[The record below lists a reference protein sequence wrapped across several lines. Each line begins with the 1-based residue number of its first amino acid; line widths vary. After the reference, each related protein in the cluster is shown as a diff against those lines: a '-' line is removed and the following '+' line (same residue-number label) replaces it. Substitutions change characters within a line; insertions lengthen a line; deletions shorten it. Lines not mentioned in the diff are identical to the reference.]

1 MSNLMDMP
9 KVTFKNME
17 DVKQF
22 VAMTKT
28 KFTKYFYE
36 LVKNSIKIIGKEQD
50 VYYFDSTSLLWCC
63 VTREVYESA
72 MAVYFDE
79 ISDQLNSSFVKFRRE
94 INNAGGDEDEK
105 IQKELKEIKA
115 TVVAKQKEL
124 DSTIYIKTIIERSCG
139 LLQDNKFATKLN
151 SMNDYLPI
159 LDGNKISLITGEIS
173 ERTKNDLFSMESP
186 VRLVTETKHADKF
199 FSQVMPNKDEREYL
213 RKVLGYM
220 LTGNM
225 DARCF
230 FIWYGDGSN
239 GKTVIMKLMKA
250 ILQKL
255 YHQTSKGIFMK
266 GSQEKT
272 EGASP
277 DKIALIG
284 VRCAT
289 YSEGETSDDIDIN
302 ESFLK
307 MVSGK
312 DEINARPLFR
322 APLTFFPI
330 CKLNLL
336 TNYKPDLNGD
346 KSIIER
352 IRYLFFNSSF
362 VPNPD
367 KKKINEFKKDDD
379 FIDSLMGEYLSEVF
393 SWILKGSIA
402 YYKDKQ
408 ITPPKSFQDRTNAF
422 FEQQDSITSFLTN
435 KVSLTDNRKNY
446 IKKSAIF
453 SIYNEYCNDN
463 SLRCHRRSTL
473 FKRLEDLNLQV
484 TTLNGYDIY
493 RGIVLVKHDDIADE
507 STEVENKSVDIA
519 LECAKVLHNIK
530 SDVTEIKKRINK
542 MPPIYD
548 DEDDEP
554 VYDEPVEQEKKPTK
568 KKTIDNENEVTKEE
582 LDFLKWFD
590 NSTDYSN
597 KWEANLKKA
606 KNIRSKIRKNEE
618 NACMFVTSKPT
629 AKLNTQTTKKEMKS
643 IIDLLL

>member
-1 MSNLMDMP
+1 MVVLMDMP

-22 VAMTKT
+22 VAMSKT
-28 KFTKYFYE
+28 KFTNYFYE

-50 VYYFDSTSLLWCC
+50 VYYFDSEKLLWCC

-72 MAVYFDE
+72 MAIYFDE
-79 ISDQLNSSFVKFRRE
+79 IGDELNRSFTKFRRE
-94 INNAGGDEDEK
+94 INNAGGDEDEN

-115 TVVAKQKEL
+115 TVVIKQKEL
-124 DSTIYIKTIIERSCG
+124 DSTMYIKTIIERSCG
-139 LLQDNKFATKLN
+139 LLQDNTFATKLN
-151 SMNDYLPI
+151 SMHDYLSI

-173 ERTKNDLFSMESP
+173 KRTKDDLFCMESP
-186 VRLVTETKHADKF
+186 VRFVTETKHADIF

-213 RKVLGYM
+213 RKVLGYII
-220 LTGNM
+220 TGNM

-239 GKTVIMKLMKA
+239 GKTVTMNLLKA

-277 DKIALIG
+277 DKVALIG
-284 VRCAT
+284 VRCGT

-322 APLTFFPI
+322 ASLTFYPT

-336 TNYKPDLNGD
+336 SNYKPDLNGD
-346 KSIIER
+346 KSIRQR

-362 VPNPD
+362 VDSPD

-379 FIDSLMGEYLSEVF
+379 FIESLRTEYLSEIF
-393 SWILKGSIA
+393 PWILKGSIA

-422 FEQQDSITSFLTN
+422 FEQQDSITSFLSN
-435 KVSLTDNRKNY
+435 RVSLTDDSKNY

-453 SIYNEYCNDN
+453 DIYKEYCNDN
-463 SLRCHRRSTL
+463 SQRCHPRSTL
-473 FKRLEDLNLQV
+473 FKRLDDLNLQV
-484 TTLNGYDIY
+484 TTLNGYAIY
-493 RGIVLVKHDDIADE
+493 RGIVLVKHDDIDDE
-507 STEVENKSVDIA
+507 GKDEYKDKAEYIRVEEYKKIVDKLESLKEYNIDIHNDLNESSKYIKELEKYIYRLVDRVERHKEYENSRLEIYEEELTSQLLKEDMESNIYKNENMFIKNKS
-519 LECAKVLHNIK
+519 
-530 SDVTEIKKRINK
+530 
-542 MPPIYD
+542 
-548 DEDDEP
+548 
-554 VYDEPVEQEKKPTK
+554 
-568 KKTIDNENEVTKEE
+568 
-582 LDFLKWFD
+582 
-590 NSTDYSN
+590 
-597 KWEANLKKA
+597 
-606 KNIRSKIRKNEE
+606 KNESWDVE
-618 NACMFVTSKPT
+618 
-629 AKLNTQTTKKEMKS
+629 
-643 IIDLLL
+643 I